1 MRRLIAML
9 LLTVA
14 SRGQA
19 QTEPCTPDLNPTA
32 LERVSVTSQHCGLR
46 LQSYLRASGAELT
59 GSVTIGIDARDAI
72 RIVQN
77 IAEPP
82 FALLQTGDV
91 IGAGRNGDSIYWG
104 IWSTEGTLG
113 VTEDRV
119 DESPR
124 SLSAMP
130 YVAGV
135 PSKALPQADGLV
147 RYGLIGAPFVISGSN
162 NMYAP
167 VANADSRS
175 VRIDPAPISGADLLV
190 DFNAR
195 TAKLNLRFIVRG
207 VPVETAIEL
216 RQRKSPSLTFDEV
229 DCEGATNCSTA
240 TLNFYGKDAMHAGIL
255 LTVFYDRVLPQADW
269 AAAHLGN
276 VSGKAAI
283 ALWRRDAFS
292 FPASPVIRQR

>member
-19 QTEPCTPDLNPTA
+19 QTEPCIPDLNPTA

-72 RIVQN
+72 RIVQKHR
-77 IAEPP
+77 
-82 FALLQTGDV
+82 
-91 IGAGRNGDSIYWG
+91 GATVRAAANRRRHRCGRNGDSIYWG

-167 VANADSRS
+167 VANADGRS

-255 LTVFYDRVLPQADW
+255 LTVFYDRVMPQADW
-269 AAAHLGN
+269 VAAHLAN

-283 ALWRRDAFS
+283 ALSRRDTFS